1 MNASD
6 SEVARQEFNCVSFYG
21 AIFNAESHPLGSSTF
36 HQFFNLLEKAK
47 VSAGAG
53 FKRFLAKV
61 GSSPISH
68 PSV

>member
-1 MNASD
+1 M
-6 SEVARQEFNCVSFYG
+6 
-21 AIFNAESHPLGSSTF
+21 SSTWVIHF
-36 HQFFNLLEKAK
+36 HHVFNLLEKAK

-68 PSV
+68 PPRAGFLFWGG